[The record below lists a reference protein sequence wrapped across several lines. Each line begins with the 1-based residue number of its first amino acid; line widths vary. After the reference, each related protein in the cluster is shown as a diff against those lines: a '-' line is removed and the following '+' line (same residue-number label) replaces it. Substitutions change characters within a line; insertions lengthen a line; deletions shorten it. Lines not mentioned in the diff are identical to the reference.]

1 MGGKQTSEIQDI
13 IKSTLI
19 EFTKDYFKNKWKL
32 QERQAINF
40 FTFGYLIKKCKKDS
54 VLYYPAQIAIEST
67 VPQIETGNPRQK
79 EKVSKDLAI
88 WEKPFMNVFDSKG
101 NPTLKPICIIEW
113 KSNSNKLSQN
123 DINWMKEFSKGT
135 PKFYGFCITLN
146 EEKLICAEIS
156 KGKIQ
161 NKWEFTKNK

>member
-67 VPQIETGNPRQK
+67 VPQIDTKNPRRK
-79 EKVSKDLAI
+79 KKVSKDLAI
-88 WEKPFMNVFDSKG
+88 WEKPFMNVFDFHRYFM
-101 NPTLKPICIIEW
+101 I
-113 KSNSNKLSQN
+113 
-123 DINWMKEFSKGT
+123 
-135 PKFYGFCITLN
+135 
-146 EEKLICAEIS
+146 
-156 KGKIQ
+156 
-161 NKWEFTKNK
+161 